1 MIQLF
6 KNEDWK
12 NDGTKYQEFQQKVID
27 LIPKLG
33 SDGLIEL
40 AMFLSFEAKINDK

>member
-1 MIQLF
+1 LIQLF
-6 KNEDWK
+6 KNEDWN

-40 AMFLSFEAKINDK
+40 AMFLSFEAKLNDK